1 MKVLLISPNGDIP
14 INDFKINGEKF
25 SEFIT
30 YCDFLTPIS
39 STYRN
44 IRSVIPSCE
53 NYAVCFNGCD
63 MQAIIDFMSEAL
75 YSSMTTGS
83 RCIKMYNENEAIHFN
98 EELQDLARAALVLHN
113 GFSERFD
120 QFMNAD

>member
-14 INDFKINGEKF
+14 INDFKINGQKV
-25 SEFIT
+25 SEFTDYEFI
-30 YCDFLTPIS
+30 TPIS

-75 YSSMTTGS
+75 YSAMTTGS
-83 RCIKMYNENEAIHFN
+83 RCIIMYNENEAIHFN
-98 EELQDLARAALVLHN
+98 EDLQDLARSSLVLN
-113 GFSERFD
+113 DQFSENFIKL
-120 QFMNAD
+120 MNNK